1 MPNPTTM
8 TYGSYSFTPVP
19 FATINYDY
27 NRAGDMDPLSSVGRI
42 TLNGTLTP
50 LPDNTGGITQVV
62 ALQDALRS
70 GLRTDGQLL
79 DIQCGGSTIFSQN
92 PRILS
97 FNHDP
102 TPDNWVFSTNYTIE
116 MEFDDW
122 SPGRSGVTDA
132 NDEWQFE
139 FFDDKFFFE
148 NDLSSLVPAAKQYGG
163 SDYAVDHPPYL
174 GRLTH
179 NVSARAIRASS
190 ELGNPGWKRAESYV
204 LSRIGVD
211 AQHYEGSG
219 VINLPSGSPF
229 NHMRTRQVDEINGS
243 YSVSESWVILDS
255 GAALTDFAGNATE
268 DFTATVR
275 KSIESDFTTVSVEGS
290 IEGLEIRDYGNVNQ
304 NDFGATKFVTSTT
317 KYTNASAYWTNILSR
332 LLPRAQSIAEGVAT
346 RNLNQTA
353 LNFSVGHSPPQG
365 VISYAY
371 EYDDRPSN
379 CITGSLSEIITM
391 TDNNPADVFA
401 QLTVLGRPAGPVL
414 QEMGTKTLRTR
425 DLNIEVVMAPSTGCT
440 YSLLYGA
447 TSTNPR
453 DQVKNVL
460 LCPMEQEISG
470 SQDQVFVQNDTE
482 TWNPKTG
489 RYSRSVTWAF
499 IKCGDAT
506 SPGACKAGT
515 NMDVV

>member
-1 MPNPTTM
+1 MANSTTM
-8 TYGSYSFTPVP
+8 TYGSYSFIPVP
-19 FATINYDY
+19 FVTINYDQ
-27 NRAGDMDPLSSVGRI
+27 NRAGDMDSLSSVGRI
-42 TLNGTLTP
+42 SLNGTLTP
-50 LPDNTGGITQVV
+50 LPTGSGGIINVV
-62 ALQDALRS
+62 PLQDALRS
-70 GLRTDGQLL
+70 GLEVDGNVLE
-79 DIQCGGSTIFSQN
+79 IQCGGSTLFSEN
-92 PRILS
+92 TRIMS
-97 FNHDP
+97 FNFDP
-102 TPDNWVFSTNYTIE
+102 TPDNWVFSTTYNIE
-116 MEFDDW
+116 MEFDNW
-122 SPGRSGVTDA
+122 APSGSGITDA

-148 NDLSSLVPAAKQYGG
+148 NDLSGQVPEAKQYAT
-163 SDYAVDHPPYL
+163 SDYAVDHPPYF

-179 NVSARAIRASS
+179 NVSARAVRNTASIN
-190 ELGNPGWKRAESYV
+190 NPGWKIAESYV
-204 LSRIGVD
+204 LGLIGVD
-211 AQHYEGSG
+211 SQHYEGSG

-255 GAALTDFAGNATE
+255 GAALTDLAGNATE

-275 KSIESDFTTVSVEGS
+275 KSLESDFTTVSVEGS
-290 IEGLEIRDYGNVNQ
+290 IQGLEIRDYGSVVG
-304 NDFGATKFVTSTT
+304 DFSTT
-317 KYTNASAYWTNILSR
+317 TNKYDNASLYWSNISSR
-332 LLPRAQSIAEGVAT
+332 LLPRAQSIAEGVAN

-365 VISYAY
+365 TISYAY
-371 EYDDRPSN
+371 DYDDRPSN

-414 QEMGTKTLRTR
+414 QAIGTKTLRTR

-440 YSLLYGA
+440 YSLLYGS

-453 DQVKNVL
+453 EQVKDNL

-499 IKCGDAT
+499 MECGDT
-506 SPGACKAGT
+506 TTPGACQAGT